1 MSAPLYDTIGKG
13 YAQYRWPDPR
23 IAAAILKAL
32 GETRTVVNIGAGT
45 GSYEP
50 AERDVVA
57 VELSETMIRQR
68 RAHAAPVVR
77 ASAIN
82 LPFRDDAFE
91 AATALLTVHH
101 WPEPLRG
108 LREMMRVARRC
119 VVFTWEPST
128 EVSWLT
134 RDYFPEIRAYDRTA
148 FPLVAQFYA
157 RAFARFEIVTVPVPH
172 DCLDG
177 FLEAYWRRPEA
188 YFDPDARRAISSFSR
203 VADIESPL
211 AKLRRDLSD
220 GTWARRNGHLME
232 LDELDLGYRLV
243 VAER

>member
-1 MSAPLYDTIGKG
+1 MSAPLYDTIGEG
-13 YAQYRWPDPR
+13 YAQYRRPDPR

-32 GETRTVVNIGAGT
+32 GDARTVVNVGAGA

-50 AERDVVA
+50 AGRDVVA
-57 VELSETMIRQR
+57 VEPSETMIRQR
-68 RAHAAPVVR
+68 RANAAPVLR
-77 ASAIN
+77 ASAMN

-101 WPEPLRG
+101 WPEPLKG

-119 VVFTWEPST
+119 VVFSWEPST

-148 FPLVAQFYA
+148 FPLVAQFYG

-177 FLEAYWRRPEA
+177 FLEVYWRRPEA
-188 YFDPDARRAISSFSR
+188 YFDPKARGAISSFSR
-203 VADIESPL
+203 VTDVAAGL
-211 AKLRRDLSD
+211 RKLHRDLSD

-232 LDELDLGYRLV
+232 LDELDLGYRLI